1 MTVLTIIFVVLS
13 VFFALLLLLV
23 LPKLSVRVIYEDT
36 LSVYAGFSF
45 FSIKLYP
52 PKEKKQK
59 KQKKKKAKKKT
70 KLEKQAASYDD
81 NSVQQEKKAD
91 SQKEALLQGHRDKK
105 SKKES
110 LSETVSFIFDI
121 VKRVGRLFGK
131 HGQISINR
139 LIVNVS
145 GEDACDTAV
154 RFGLMCSGV
163 SAGLALCSAFGKSR
177 ISHENVRVN
186 PDFVS
191 EKGSVVADL
200 KISVRGIFVVTT
212 AIKILVNK
220 FLKDN

>member
-1 MTVLTIIFVVLS
+1 MTVLTIILIVLS
-13 VFFALLLLLV
+13 VFFALLLLLI
-23 LPKLSVRVIYEDT
+23 LPRLSVRVIYEDE

-45 FSIKLYP
+45 FKIKLYP
-52 PKEKKQK
+52 PKEKKYN
-59 KQKKKKAKKKT
+59 KKKKAKKKNVL
-70 KLEKQAASYDD
+70 KKQTASQDG
-81 NSVQQEKKAD
+81 NIVQQEKKAD
-91 SQKEALLQGHRDKK
+91 SQKEELLQSHKDKK

-110 LSETVSFIFDI
+110 LNETVSFIFDI

-191 EKGSVVADL
+191 EKGSVLADL
-200 KISVRGIFVVTT
+200 KISVRGIFIVST

>member
-1 MTVLTIIFVVLS
+1 MTVLTIILIVLS

-23 LPKLSVRVIYEDT
+23 LPKLSVRVICEDT

-52 PKEKKQK
+52 PKEKKH
-59 KQKKKKAKKKT
+59 KKKKEKKKT
-70 KLEKQAASYDD
+70 VLKKQAASQDG
-81 NSVQQEKKAD
+81 NSVQQEKNAD
-91 SQKEALLQGHRDKK
+91 SRKEALLQGHKEKK
-105 SKKES
+105 GKRES

-121 VKRVGRLFGK
+121 VKQVGRLFGK
-131 HGQISINR
+131 HGQININK

-163 SAGLALCSAFGKSR
+163 SAGLALCSTFGKSR
-177 ISHENVRVN
+177 IYHENVRVN

-191 EKGSVVADL
+191 EKGSVLADL
-200 KISVRGIFVVTT
+200 KISVRGIFVVST
-212 AIKILVNK
+212 AIKILVKK